1 MTLEETYLKLG
12 GNYEKVI
19 KLLKSPALIKKIALK
34 FIDDKSFEL
43 LEKSLDEKNC
53 EEAFRAAH
61 TLKGICLNLCF
72 DRLCLTSC
80 EMTEQLRNGVITDKA
95 WEIFKRLEEDYHIT
109 ISALKEFS
117 EEL

>member
-19 KLLKSPALIKKIALK
+19 KLLKSPILVKKIALK

-43 LEKSLDEKNC
+43 LEKSLEKKNC

-72 DRLCLTSC
+72 DRLCLTS
-80 EMTEQLRNGVITDKA
+80 TEITEYLRQGKIDDTTENT
-95 WEIFKRLEEDYHIT
+95 FKRLKEDYQVT

-117 EEL
+117 EGL